1 MSSQV
6 RLFRVVGLSHF
17 GWLLPI
23 ALGLL
28 WIVAFEQPT
37 LAAEPGKTLPPVFQG
52 KIDYRRDILP
62 ILSQHCYRCHGPQK
76 QESGLRMDSRAQ
88 LLRGGDLGEPTVRP
102 GKSQESFLIRVVAGL
117 EEDIKMPPKG
127 PPLSAQQIGKLRAW
141 IDQGWQWPKTAP
153 GAEPEDLPAT
163 QHWAF
168 QPIVKPAI
176 PPFDA
181 SWGENPIDA
190 FVLEKLRGQGLQ
202 PSARADRR
210 TLIRRLYLVISGLPP
225 TPAQVDQFVNDVR
238 PDAYERLVDRVLA
251 SPQYG
256 ERWARHWL
264 DVVRFGETHGFETN
278 RERPHAWRYRDY
290 VITSFNRDL
299 SYQKFVKEQIAGDAY
314 GVDVATSFLVAGPY
328 DLVKSPDV
336 NLTLAQRQDE
346 LADMVNTTGT
356 TFLGLTLGCARCH
369 NHKYDPVT
377 QRDFYSVQAVFA
389 GVEHADRSIS
399 TGRENQQQI
408 EQLKPRIGELQ
419 KQLEPYVRTASS
431 NWVLIDD
438 ATVTPAGQ
446 VGVEVL
452 VPKRGDGIN
461 PAGTERG
468 YQSDPGGTG
477 WVANV
482 SQGRYTWWV
491 NKPGENV
498 LRYRLMTPGR
508 YRVWISW
515 GMGHESH
522 STDAQYWLDAD
533 GDLKT
538 TEDQQ
543 LIAEVDQ
550 QHFADGSGKLPGKS
564 LWSGFRDTGV
574 HQLRST
580 SVLILRSGKTGT
592 AVTADV
598 VLLES
603 AVGDS
608 EPASLSQQPAFR
620 PAVNFQR
627 NVEKIKPRL
636 ARRVRFTILETSSGE
651 PCIDELEIW
660 SGENNVALA
669 SQGATATCSS
679 TLPGHKIH
687 QLKHIN
693 DGRYGNRYSWISNER
708 GQGWVQIEFPQTVL
722 IDRLE
727 WGRDRE
733 SKIRDR
739 LATRYKIE
747 VSVEAD
753 KWVTVAT
760 GRDRLPLHLNS
771 GSAVEYQFE
780 HLPPQQMQRGQQMLA
795 SLQAAQRRL
804 AMLQKP
810 VMAYAGRFKQPGPTH
825 RLYRGEPLAKR
836 EQVNPDTV
844 EFFGTLSLSSDA
856 LEQQRRTKFA
866 DWIVS
871 PDNPLTA
878 RVLVNRLWHYH
889 FGAGLVVTPS
899 DFGTNGAQ
907 PSHPRLLDWLAGEF
921 MDRGWSVKQIQRLVL
936 TSATFCQQSTPRVKA
951 VRVDAD
957 SRWLW
962 RFPPRRL
969 EAEAIRDSLLFVA
982 GSLDWSVGGPGF
994 SGFEVQPE
1002 NVRHYFPKKNYGP
1015 ADWRRMVYMTKVR
1028 QELDSV
1034 FGLFDCPDGN
1044 QVMPKRSRS
1053 TTPLQALNLFN
1064 SNFVLQQAEMFSQ
1077 RLEREAAEDVLRQVK
1092 LAFLHCFGREPSQAE
1107 QEDSV
1112 AFVRQHGLAAFCRAL
1127 SNSNEFILIP

>member
-6 RLFRVVGLSHF
+6 RSFPLPRLSQF
-17 GWLLPI
+17 GWLPWVV
-23 ALGLL
+23 LGLV
-28 WIVAFEQPT
+28 WVVVFERVS
-37 LAAEPGKTLPPVFQG
+37 LSAEPADKLPPAFKG
-52 KIDYRRDILP
+52 KIEYQRDILP
-62 ILSQHCYRCHGPQK
+62 ILSKYCYRCHGPEK
-76 QESGLRMDSRAQ
+76 QESGLRMDSRAL
-88 LLRGGDLGEPTVRP
+88 LLRGGDLGEPAVRP

-117 EEDIKMPPKG
+117 DEDIKMPPQG
-127 PPLSAQQIGKLRAW
+127 PPLSDQQIGKLRAW

-153 GAEPEDLPAT
+153 GSGSGDLPSAR
-163 QHWAF
+163 HWAF
-168 QPIVKPAI
+168 QPIRKPPVPAV
-176 PPFDA
+176 DA
-181 SWGENPIDA
+181 SWGVNPIDA

-210 TLIRRLYLVISGLPP
+210 TLIRRLYLVIGGLPP
-225 TPAQVDQFVNDVR
+225 SPAQVQQFVNDAR
-238 PDAYERLVDRVLA
+238 PAAYERLVDRVLA
-251 SPQYG
+251 SPRYG

-299 SYQKFVKEQIAGDAY
+299 SYQQFVKEQIAGDAY
-314 GVDVATSFLVAGPY
+314 GQDVATSFLVAGPY

-377 QRDFYSVQAVFA
+377 QRDFYSIQAVFA
-389 GVEHADRSIS
+389 GVEHADRPLSI
-399 TGRENQQQI
+399 GRENRQQI

-431 NWVLIDD
+431 NWILIDD
-438 ATVTPAGQ
+438 ATLTPAGQ
-446 VGVEVL
+446 AGVEVL

-461 PAGTERG
+461 PAGKERG
-468 YQSDPGGTG
+468 YRSDPGGPG

-482 SQGRYTWWV
+482 SQGRYTWWT

-498 LRYRLMTPGR
+498 LRYRVMAPGR

-515 GMGHESH
+515 GAGHESH
-522 STDAQYWLDAD
+522 TTDAQYWLDAD

-550 QHFADGSGKLPGKS
+550 QRFADGTGKVPGKA
-564 LWSGFRDTGV
+564 LWSGFHDAGI
-574 HQLRST
+574 HQLRSS
-580 SVLILRSGKTGT
+580 SVLILRGGKTGT

-603 AVGDS
+603 AVGDP
-608 EPASLSQQPAFR
+608 EPASLSRQPAFR

-627 NVEKIKPRL
+627 NVEKINPL
-636 ARRVRFTILETSSGE
+636 QARRVRFTILETNRSQ

-669 SQGATATCSS
+669 SRGATATCSS

-693 DGRYGNRYSWISNER
+693 DGQHGNSHSWISNEP
-708 GQGWVQIEFPQTVL
+708 GKGWVQIEFPQTVL
-722 IDRLE
+722 IDRIE
-727 WGRDRE
+727 WGRDRQG
-733 SKIRDR
+733 KYRDR

-753 KWVTVAT
+753 KWTTVAT
-760 GRDRLPLHLNS
+760 GKDRLPLHIS
-771 GSAVEYQFE
+771 TAMAVEYQFD
-780 HLPPQQMQRGQQMLA
+780 HLPLQQMQRGQQMLA

-804 AMLQKP
+804 TKLQEP

-856 LEQQRRTKFA
+856 LEQQRRAKFA
-866 DWIVS
+866 DWIVK

-889 FGAGLVVTPS
+889 FGSGLVSTPS
-899 DFGTNGAQ
+899 DFGTNGAR
-907 PSHPRLLDWLAGEF
+907 PSHPRLLDWLAREF
-921 MDRGWSVKQIQRLVL
+921 MDQGWSVKQIQRLVL
-936 TSATFCQQSTPRVKA
+936 TSATFCQQSAPRVEA
-951 VRVDAD
+951 IRMDAD
-957 SRWLW
+957 CRWLW

-982 GSLDWSVGGPGF
+982 GSLDSSMGGPGF

-1002 NVRHYFPKKNYGP
+1002 NVRHYFPKKSYGP
-1015 ADWRRMVYMTKVR
+1015 ADWRRMIYMTKVR

-1064 SNFVLQQAEMFSQ
+1064 STFVLQQAEMFSQ
-1077 RLEREAAEDVLRQVK
+1077 RLEREAAQDVTQQVTI
-1092 LAFLHCFGREPSQAE
+1092 AFLHCFGRQPSQVE
-1107 QEDSV
+1107 REDSV
-1112 AFVRQHGLAAFCRAL
+1112 AFVRQHGLVAFCRAL
-1127 SNSNEFILIP
+1127 SNSNEFVLIP